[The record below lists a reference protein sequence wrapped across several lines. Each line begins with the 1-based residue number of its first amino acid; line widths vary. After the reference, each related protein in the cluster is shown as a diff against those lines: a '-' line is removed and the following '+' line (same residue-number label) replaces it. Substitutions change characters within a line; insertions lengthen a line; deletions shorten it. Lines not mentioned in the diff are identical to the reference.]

1 MSELNVEQA
10 RFNMIEQQI
19 RPWNVLDQR
28 VLDIIATSPRERFV
42 PSEYANMAFSDI
54 EIPLA
59 HGEVMMSPK
68 LEGRL
73 LQTLNIRPDDRI
85 LEIGT
90 GSGYLTA
97 CLARLGGQV
106 ISVEMHADLS
116 QSAQQQIAGLGIENV
131 DFRVGDAGQG
141 WGEDGEF
148 DVIAITGSLPQM
160 LPAFRQQ
167 MKVGGRMFAII
178 GESPIMTANLYTRI
192 NRNEW
197 TVEPLFETEL
207 PALRNIA
214 VAQKFIL

>member
-19 RPWNVLDQR
+19 RPWNVLDQH
-28 VLDIIATSPRERFV
+28 VLDIIATTPRERFA
-42 PSEYANMAFSDI
+42 PAAYTNMAFSDI

-73 LQTLNIRPDDRI
+73 LQTLNIKPDDRI

-90 GSGYLTA
+90 GTGHLTA
-97 CLARLGGQV
+97 CLAKLGAQV
-106 ISVEMHADLS
+106 VTVELHADLS
-116 QSAQQQIAGLGIENV
+116 QAAQQQIAGLGLENV
-131 DFRVGDAGQG
+131 EFRVGDAAQG
-141 WGEDGEF
+141 WEQDGEF

-160 LPAFRQQ
+160 LQSFRQQ
-167 MKVGGRMFAII
+167 MKPGGRMFAIV
-178 GESPIMTANLYTRI
+178 GETPIMTATLYTRI

-197 TVEPLFETEL
+197 TEEPLFETEL
-207 PALRNIA
+207 PALQNLTRE
-214 VAQKFIL
+214 QKFIL